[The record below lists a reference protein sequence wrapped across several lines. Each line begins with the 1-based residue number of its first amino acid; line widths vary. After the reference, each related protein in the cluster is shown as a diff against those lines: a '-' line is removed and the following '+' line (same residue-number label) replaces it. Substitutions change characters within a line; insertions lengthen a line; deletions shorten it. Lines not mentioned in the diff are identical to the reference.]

1 VFSMPPQDALRSC
14 ALFKGFT
21 ETGLQILAGIAVE
34 RTYPRGTPLFVENM
48 LAERLFILADC
59 RLGITVRHVAYEL
72 PLGKLYCVDCLVE
85 LAMVQQGQ
93 RLCSAM
99 ALPPVTAVELRSV
112 DFQRLMTQK
121 PQACLK
127 LLMAIVSQFGARLQ
141 ANREAFKALLPRP

>member
-1 VFSMPPQDALRSC
+1 MRN
-14 ALFKGFT
+14 G
-21 ETGLQILAGIAVE
+21 
-34 RTYPRGTPLFVENM
+34 
-48 LAERLFILADC
+48 AE
-59 RLGITVRHVAYEL
+59 EL
-72 PLGKLYCVDCLVE
+72 PLGELQRGDSLGE
-85 LAMVQQGQ
+85 LALVQQGQ

-99 ALPPVTAVELRSV
+99 ALTPVTAVELRSV

>member
-1 VFSMPPQDALRSC
+1 MPPQDALRTC

-21 ETGLQILAGIAVE
+21 ETGLQILAGISVE

-48 LAERLFILADC
+48 LAESLFIISDG
-59 RLGITVRHVAYEL
+59 RVGITVRNGADEL
-72 PLGKLYCVDCLVE
+72 PLGELQRGDSLGE
-85 LAMVQQGQ
+85 LALVQQGQ

-99 ALPPVTAVELRSV
+99 ALTPVTAVELRSV

-127 LLMAIVSQFGARLQ
+127 LLMAIVSQFDARLQ

>member
-1 VFSMPPQDALRSC
+1 MPPQDALRSC

-48 LAERLFILADC
+48 LAESLFIIADG
-59 RLGITVRHVAYEL
+59 RVGITVRNGADEL
-72 PLGKLYCVDCLVE
+72 PLGELQRGDSLGE
-85 LAMVQQGQ
+85 LALVQQGQ

-99 ALPPVTAVELRSV
+99 ALTPVTAVELRSV

-121 PQACLK
+121 PQAC
-127 LLMAIVSQFGARLQ
+127 SPPPPGTS
-141 ANREAFKALLPRP
+141 

>member
-1 VFSMPPQDALRSC
+1 MPPQDALRTC

-34 RTYPRGTPLFVENM
+34 RTYPRGAPLFVENM
-48 LAERLFILADC
+48 LAESLFIIADG
-59 RLGITVRHVAYEL
+59 RVGITVRN
-72 PLGKLYCVDCLVE
+72 GGDE
-85 LAMVQQGQ
+85 LALGELQRGDSLGELALVQQGQ

-99 ALPPVTAVELRSV
+99 ALTPVTAVELRSV

-127 LLMAIVSQFGARLQ
+127 LLMAIVSHFGARLQ
-141 ANREAFKALLPRP
+141 ANRETFKALLPRP

>member
-1 VFSMPPQDALRSC
+1 MPPQDALRAC

-34 RTYPRGTPLFVENM
+34 RSYPRGAPLFVENM
-48 LAERLFILADC
+48 VAESLFIIAEG
-59 RLGITVRHVAYEL
+59 RVGITVHNGAADL
-72 PLGKLYCVDCLVE
+72 PLGELQRGDSLGE
-85 LAMVQQGQ
+85 LALVQQGQ
-93 RLCSAM
+93 R
-99 ALPPVTAVELRSV
+99 LRSV

-141 ANREAFKALLPRP
+141 ANREAFRALLPRP

>member
-1 VFSMPPQDALRSC
+1 MPPQDALRNC

-48 LAERLFILADC
+48 LAESLFIIADG
-59 RLGITVRHVAYEL
+59 RVGITVRNGAEEL
-72 PLGKLYCVDCLVE
+72 PLGELQRGDSLGE
-85 LAMVQQGQ
+85 LALVQQGQ

-99 ALPPVTAVELRSV
+99 ALTPVTAVELRSV

-127 LLMAIVSQFGARLQ
+127 LLMAIVSLFGEKVAE
-141 ANREAFKALLPRP
+141 NRDAFKSLLVKA